1 MHGWRHYVILCVSSR
16 LVSSCLVADGPC
28 GGDWRP
34 LLPLWDRGAGAA
46 QFYGLHLLCGGD
58 GDDCWLWCEATNLPR
73 RARDECKELRS
84 NGVYV
89 SAGDFEA
96 LFLRDRLFASA
107 YVLFGT
113 IIVGFCVSVIVEV
126 SLNLE
131 GEERKAELHRLFK
144 VRSPTLQLALQ
155 QQHHSIYRTYNST
168 YSAAHCST
176 LPFRTVRAHWR
187 ASSVVYQ

>member
-1 MHGWRHYVILCVSSR
+1 MQGS
-16 LVSSCLVADGPC
+16 
-28 GGDWRP
+28 
-34 LLPLWDRGAGAA
+34 
-46 QFYGLHLLCGGD
+46 
-58 GDDCWLWCEATNLPR
+58 
-73 RARDECKELRS
+73 RS

-131 GEERKAELHRLFK
+131 GEERKSELHRLFK
-144 VRSPTLQLALQ
+144 VRSPTLQL
-155 QQHHSIYRTYNST
+155 QQHHSIVHST
-168 YSAAHCST
+168 FSAAHCST
-176 LPFRTVRAHWR
+176 LRFRTVRAQWR
-187 ASSVVYQ
+187 ASSVV

>member
-1 MHGWRHYVILCVSSR
+1 MDCIYFAVVMVTTVGFGAKRRQFC
-16 LVSSCLVADGPC
+16 ADF
-28 GGDWRP
+28 DWNRI
-34 LLPLWDRGAGAA
+34 
-46 QFYGLHLLCGGD
+46 
-58 GDDCWLWCEATNLPR
+58 NLPR